1 MMENRSLIL
10 NHEKIQL
17 KIERIAHEI
26 YENHFDEEQLH
37 FFAIETR
44 GVIFAKKLAEE
55 VEKISGI
62 KVNIH
67 PIKINKK
74 DPLKSQPQFNVTK
87 EELKKKTIFLL
98 DDVLNTGSTLMFA
111 ANFLIQ
117 FPIKGL
123 RTVILVNRKHRLF
136 PIRAD
141 FVGLSLATTL
151 KEHISVDFSDK
162 NNGVYLS

>member
-1 MMENRSLIL
+1 M
-10 NHEKIQL
+10 
-17 KIERIAHEI
+17 
-26 YENHFDEEQLH
+26 
-37 FFAIETR
+37 
-44 GVIFAKKLAEE
+44 
-55 VEKISGI
+55 
-62 KVNIH
+62 
-67 PIKINKK
+67 
-74 DPLKSQPQFNVTK
+74 
-87 EELKKKTIFLL
+87 KKTIFLL

>member
-1 MMENRSLIL
+1 METRSCIL
-10 NHEKIQL
+10 NPHQIQQ

-26 YENHFDEEQLH
+26 YENHYDEQILY
-37 FFAIETR
+37 FFGIVER
-44 GVIFAKKLAEE
+44 GFVFATKLANE

-62 KVNIH
+62 KVEVI
-67 PIKINKK
+67 PLEINKK
-74 DPLKSQPQFNVTK
+74 NPQKSEPKLNFDHKN
-87 EELKKKTIFLL
+87 LKKKTIFLV
-98 DDVLNTGSTLMFA
+98 DDVLNTGTTLMYA

-151 KEHISVDFSDK
+151 KEHIEVDFSEK
-162 NNGVYLS
+162 NLGVYLS

>member
-1 MMENRSLIL
+1 MENRSLIL
-10 NHEKIQL
+10 NKEKIQQ

-26 YENHFDEEQLH
+26 YENHYDEEQLY

-44 GVIFAKKLAEE
+44 GVIFAKKLAFE

-62 KVNIH
+62 KVDVH
-67 PIKINKK
+67 PIEINKK
-74 DPLKSQPQFNVTK
+74 KPSKSTPKFNVT
-87 EELKKKTIFLL
+87 ESDLNKKTIFLI
-98 DDVLNTGSTLMFA
+98 DDVLNTGTTLMFA
-111 ANFLIQ
+111 ANLLIH

-151 KEHISVDFSDK
+151 KEHISVDFSE
-162 NNGVYLS
+162 NNTGVYLS